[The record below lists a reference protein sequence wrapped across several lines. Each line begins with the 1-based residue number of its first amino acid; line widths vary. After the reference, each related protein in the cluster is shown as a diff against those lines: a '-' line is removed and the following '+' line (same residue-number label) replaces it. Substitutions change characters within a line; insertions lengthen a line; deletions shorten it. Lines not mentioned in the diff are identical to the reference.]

1 MFYELQS
8 QEAKNEYKEQ
18 LTLVGSL
25 SNLFST
31 SNIPYLSYR
40 AQENIF
46 CSCFYATNLSRS
58 DKSVDAMKN
67 KLGIGLK
74 TWVESSGVPSQKIA
88 EFNLLASEYKDSE
101 ALPMIQ
107 TVSRYRN
114 KRIHATKKLYGL
126 NRLIYHIVERVPA
139 GMKIYEGE
147 LNEINIPSIK
157 RVPEKDT
164 LNNIYFK
171 DLRHTYHF
179 NTAKNTLY
187 LHFDFLAHLDT
198 FTVNIL
204 DDPIAALR
212 SMQLSTSNAD
222 LVNQQL
228 DVFSNSICLRLYS
241 IKADGEKVVYPK
253 SGLNQWNA
261 SGRKRHPDEIYIP
274 YPQEDQKLHP
284 NFFPPRNHPFLLHL
298 PDGQVIPAKV
308 CQDNDKAI
316 MSNPNR
322 ILGKWLLRDVFSLP
336 EHELIT
342 YKTLEIFGIDSV
354 VFTKLKN
361 DEYSI
366 DFTELGTYERWQGLL
381 S

>member
-1 MFYELQS
+1 M
-8 QEAKNEYKEQ
+8 
-18 LTLVGSL
+18 
-25 SNLFST
+25 
-31 SNIPYLSYR
+31 
-40 AQENIF
+40 
-46 CSCFYATNLSRS
+46 
-58 DKSVDAMKN
+58 
-67 KLGIGLK
+67 
-74 TWVESSGVPSQKIA
+74 
-88 EFNLLASEYKDSE
+88 
-101 ALPMIQ
+101 
-107 TVSRYRN
+107 
-114 KRIHATKKLYGL
+114 
-126 NRLIYHIVERVPA
+126 
-139 GMKIYEGE
+139 
-147 LNEINIPSIK
+147 
-157 RVPEKDT
+157 
-164 LNNIYFK
+164 
-171 DLRHTYHF
+171 
-179 NTAKNTLY
+179 
-187 LHFDFLAHLDT
+187 HFDFLARLDT

-212 SMQLSTSNAD
+212 SMQLSASNAN

-228 DVFSNSICLRLYS
+228 DISNSICLRLYS
-241 IKADGEKVVYPK
+241 IKADGEKIVYPK

-261 SGRKRHPDEIYIP
+261 AGRKRHPDEIYIP